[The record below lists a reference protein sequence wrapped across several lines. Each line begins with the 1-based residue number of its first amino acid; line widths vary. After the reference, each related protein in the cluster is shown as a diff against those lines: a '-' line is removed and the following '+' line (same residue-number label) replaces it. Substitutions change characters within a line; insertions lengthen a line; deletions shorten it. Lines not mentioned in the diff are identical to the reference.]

1 MRGYPKCQ
9 NGEYDG
15 LGVISES
22 SRVRVAALWYV
33 RGCRALRGHGI
44 GCHFTHNLMAT
55 VRTLKLTLGAAEAP
69 GGFQAGE
76 LPAVYVF
83 MYVFVCVL
91 CMYVHCGG

>member
-1 MRGYPKCQ
+1 
-9 NGEYDG
+9 
-15 LGVISES
+15 
-22 SRVRVAALWYV
+22 
-33 RGCRALRGHGI
+33 
-44 GCHFTHNLMAT
+44 MAT